1 MAEDNCAL
9 NCDRTLK
16 DASEIQW
23 HYDPDDE
30 MPLPKNNKRKKFL
43 DIKVKVASDSE
54 GEEDDE
60 DMDGFIN
67 NEDQDEE
74 DPNTSIVRLTLQ
86 RSFYVEET
94 LRVYKLNNALIITA
108 NLSVKFLQCAV
119 SQASETSSSS
129 AVSKHNIP
137 RCGHN
142 TKDWPLWSV
151 AVKDGSEEDVV
162 FSLSLHGGS
171 KYIHSAFSLSVI
183 PGHVYVEAKCLDDI
197 KTSTRILADVYQNS
211 ICAAPATTWDVSF
224 SKIGEHYIPSKNTW
238 VQLRGSSSNL
248 KPPCELFNPEKA
260 QETSPNTFEVI
271 FEDQNNRIIKGYKFR
286 KSFYTPDGFI
296 LHEQL
301 KSGCHYQAEAT
312 PTIDELWS
320 FESCSLI
327 PKKNLEDTRRAV
339 LSATIRIGDQVKV
352 VLQQPKVLL
361 AFIED
366 ISEGNAT
373 LRLLESPTIL
383 FEYLVIQLQKCFKIG
398 DGIRVKSGHLK
409 GIVGMVSDVQPY
421 GQIGEEKVTIITFPI
436 KIIINIFAVTRYSN
450 HLNRGIMT
458 KSIEAI
464 PLKRRVWRI
473 VNMRPGSLVKFGTRK
488 GDMGILKSVNADGK
502 AILEVQAHLISSN
515 HQDEVSIKDLYI
527 PRHYDTFPEIFKG
540 LNIVGDSS
548 LSMNICPMPQW
559 ENDLGT
565 GSHTPAWN
573 PSSRTL
579 QISNAAAAEFI
590 VYPHRIP
597 ENEEST
603 GHLEP
608 SGPLPPSMQTFV
620 IDHWIKRLVDSD
632 SLFLSKNYLDVIIS
646 GSQPTMASSGFENGR
661 VPPERRG
668 QLVTVVNHLNH
679 QIYRGEY
686 QVVDLKGEAVFAYP
700 HKGKKRLDRGINIPM
715 GDLAVIAKR
724 H

>member
-1 MAEDNCAL
+1 MTEDNCAL
-9 NCDRTLK
+9 NCDGTLK

-23 HYDPDDE
+23 HYNSDDK
-30 MPLPKNNKRKKFL
+30 MPLLKNNKRARIEKKFL
-43 DIKVKVASDSE
+43 DIEAKVSSDSE

-86 RSFYVEET
+86 CSFYAHLQNEDKKQHIMDHLHSGGGDLASLQAEQ
-94 LRVYKLNNALIITA
+94 RIDNHR
-108 NLSVKFLQCAV
+108 NLSAKFLQCAV
-119 SQASETSSSS
+119 SQASGTSSSS

-137 RCGHN
+137 RRSRN

-151 AVKDGSEEDVV
+151 VVKDGSEEDVV

-171 KYIHSAFSLSVI
+171 KYIRSAFSLSSPLVTFMWRLN
-183 PGHVYVEAKCLDDI
+183 VSTI

-211 ICAAPATTWDVSF
+211 ICAVPATTWDVSF
-224 SKIGEHYIPSKNTW
+224 SKMENAIFHPRTHGSDSEEDVCEKTFEIDIVHIPQTI
-238 VQLRGSSSNL
+238 SSNL
-248 KPPCELFNPEKA
+248 KPPCELFNPKKHEKQA
-260 QETSPNTFEVI
+260 RIPLKLFSKI
-271 FEDQNNRIIKGYKFR
+271 RIIE
-286 KSFYTPDGFI
+286 
-296 LHEQL
+296 LL
-301 KSGCHYQAEAT
+301 KDINLGNPSTHQMGSYCVEAT

-327 PKKNLEDTRRAV
+327 PKKNLEDTRNC
-339 LSATIRIGDQVKV
+339 Q
-352 VLQQPKVLL
+352 
-361 AFIED
+361 
-366 ISEGNAT
+366 
-373 LRLLESPTIL
+373 
-383 FEYLVIQLQKCFKIG
+383 
-398 DGIRVKSGHLK
+398 DGI
-409 GIVGMVSDVQPY
+409 DVQPY
-421 GQIGEEKVTIITFPI
+421 GQIGEEKVTIVTFPI
-436 KIIINIFAVTRYSN
+436 K
-450 HLNRGIMT
+450 GIM
-458 KSIEAI
+458 KESMADREYEA
-464 PLKRRVWRI
+464 RI
-473 VNMRPGSLVKFGTRK
+473 MREDPYKFLYGQYTVVKFGTRK
-488 GDMGILKSVNADGK
+488 GDMGIM
-502 AILEVQAHLISSN
+502 
-515 HQDEVSIKDLYI
+515 
-527 PRHYDTFPEIFKG
+527 TFPEIFKG

-590 VYPHRIP
+590 CVCIAVIP

-620 IDHWIKRLVDSD
+620 IDHWIKWLVDSD
-632 SLFLSKNYLDVIIS
+632 S
-646 GSQPTMASSGFENGR
+646 SQLTMASSRFENGR

-668 QLVTVVNHLNH
+668 QLVMVVNHLNH

-686 QVVDLKGEAVFAYP
+686 EVVDLKGEAVFAYP

-724 H
+724 R